1 MRDAPIDAN
10 RLNATLALVADA
22 MRIAHSGST
31 LWDHLLGTYEVLSGW
46 GADPDTRLAGLIHSI
61 YSTQYFRHRVVAS
74 GERERVA
81 GVVGQRIEVLAHAF
95 CVLDRDSLRRASER
109 LDLAPARRPL
119 RIRTHTGDGELYVSA
134 AQCRALRLL
143 DLANEA
149 EQRRTLFRIDRPWLS
164 GMCKGFRSIGFV
176 PRSFIRAPSVSD
188 VQERRL
194 STLYE
199 QALAAPS
206 SHAAQALRAC
216 IQLAPQCAEPRF
228 LLAALRLLAGD
239 FHAAYVEASTGIAN
253 LDGWGAPW
261 DARIP
266 AQGWR
271 FLGEQLAMAARATN
285 RHAPDI
291 YRQIL
296 SRIHQ

>member
-1 MRDAPIDAN
+1 MRDAPIEAD

-46 GADPDTRLAGLIHSI
+46 GTDPDIRLAGLIHSI
-61 YSTQYFRHRVVAS
+61 YSTQYFRHRVVAP
-74 GERERVA
+74 GERARVA
-81 GVVGQRIEVLAHAF
+81 MVVGQRGEALANAF
-95 CVLDRDSLRRASER
+95 CVLDRDSLRRASVR
-109 LDLAPARRPL
+109 LDVEPVRRPL
-119 RIRTHTGDGELYVSA
+119 RIQTHAGDGEMRVSV

-149 EQRRTLFRIDRPWLS
+149 EQRRSLFRIDRPWLS
-164 GMCKGFRSIGFV
+164 GMCEGFRSIGFV
-176 PRSFIRAPSVSD
+176 PRSFIRAPNISA

-206 SHAAQALRAC
+206 SHAPQALRAC
-216 IQLAPQCAEPRF
+216 VQLVPECAEPRF
-228 LLAALRLLAGD
+228 LLAALRLQVGD

-266 AQGWR
+266 GQGWR

-285 RHAPDI
+285 RNAPGI

-296 SRIHQ
+296 SRIRQ

>member
-1 MRDAPIDAN
+1 MRDAPIDPD

-46 GADPDTRLAGLIHSI
+46 GTDPDIRLAGLIHSI
-61 YSTQYFRHRVVAS
+61 YSTQYFRHRVVAP
-74 GERERVA
+74 GERVRVA
-81 GVVGQRIEVLAHAF
+81 MVVGQRVEALAHAF
-95 CVLDRDSLRRASER
+95 CVLDRGSLRRMSVR
-109 LDLAPARRPL
+109 LDVEPVRRPL
-119 RIRTHTGDGELYVSA
+119 RIRTHAGDSEMRVSV
-134 AQCRALRLL
+134 AQCRALRLI

-149 EQRRTLFRIDRPWLS
+149 EQRRSLFRVDRLWLS
-164 GMCKGFRSIGFV
+164 CVCEGFRSIGFV
-176 PRSFIRAPSVSD
+176 PRSFIRAPAVSD

-206 SHAAQALRAC
+206 SHAPQALRAC
-216 IQLAPQCAEPRF
+216 IQLVPECAEPRF
-228 LLAALRLLAGD
+228 LLAALRLQIGD
-239 FHAAYVEASTGIAN
+239 FHAGYVEASTGIAN

-261 DARIP
+261 DARVP

-285 RHAPDI
+285 RNMPDI

-296 SRIHQ
+296 SRIRQ

>member
-1 MRDAPIDAN
+1 MRDAAPDEG
-10 RLNATLALVADA
+10 RLNAALTLIADA
-22 MRIAHSGST
+22 TRIAHSGST

-46 GADPDTRLAGLIHSI
+46 GAGPDIRLAGLIHSI
-61 YSTQYFRHRVVAS
+61 YSTQYFRQRVIAP
-74 GERERVA
+74 RERDRVA
-81 GVVGQRIEVLAHAF
+81 KVVGRRAEALAHAF
-95 CVLDRDSLRRASER
+95 CVLDRESLRRASAR
-109 LDLAPARRPL
+109 VGLASVRGPL
-119 RIRTHTGDGELYVSA
+119 RIRTHAGDGELRVSA

-149 EQRRTLFRIDRPWLS
+149 EQRRTLFQIDALWLS
-164 GMCKGFRSIGFV
+164 SMCEGFRSIGFV
-176 PRSFIRAPSVSD
+176 PRSFLHAPSISD

-199 QALAAPS
+199 QALAAPA

-216 IQLAPQCAEPRF
+216 IQLVSQCAEPRF
-228 LLAALRLLAGD
+228 LLSALRLQAGD
-239 FHAAYVEASTGIAN
+239 FHAAYVEATVGIAN

-271 FLGEQLAMAARATN
+271 FLGEQLGMAARATN
-285 RHAPDI
+285 RNAPEI

-296 SRIHQ
+296 SRIRQ